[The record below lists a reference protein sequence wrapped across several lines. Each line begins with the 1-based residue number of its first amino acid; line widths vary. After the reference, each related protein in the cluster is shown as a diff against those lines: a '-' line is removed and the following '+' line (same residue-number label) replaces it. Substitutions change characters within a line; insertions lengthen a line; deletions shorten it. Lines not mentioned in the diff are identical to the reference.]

1 MRKMLFSFSLVRTST
16 IRFRIKVGMLGCRE
30 QRTQRSGG
38 GMQRGKLQRL
48 EKLPR
53 PGQRQ
58 RREIC
63 CEFYLFI
70 FIQS

>member
-53 PGQRQ
+53 PGQR
-58 RREIC
+58 
-63 CEFYLFI
+63 
-70 FIQS
+70 